1 MMLNSRAIASKLI
14 LVLLAGGTWWLAE
27 KLTPKDIFQH
37 NVGHDPVDYY
47 SKNIHR
53 TVLTA
58 EGLPKEDLFAPL
70 MTHYK
75 DDDRTEL
82 DKPVQTLYKEGGE
95 PWVIHSD
102 AGTLLSGGKAVL
114 LRGDVLITRKNE
126 KGEELRIMTS
136 NVKYIP
142 DQEYAETAE
151 HVLMLGPDDA
161 SSGTGAQV
169 YFEPFLVINL
179 LADVRRKHEIR

>member
-1 MMLNSRAIASKLI
+1 MALI
-14 LVLLAGGTWWLAE
+14 LLAGGTWWLAE
-27 KLTPKDIFQH
+27 TLAPKEVTEQK
-37 NVGHDPVDYY
+37 VEHDQIDYY

-53 TVLTA
+53 TVLTE
-58 EGLPKEDLFAPL
+58 EGIAKEMLFAPL

-75 DDDRTEL
+75 NDDRTEL
-82 DKPVQTLYKEGGE
+82 DKPTQTLYKKDGE

-102 AGTLLSGGKAVL
+102 WGTLTAGGKEVF

-126 KGEELRIMTS
+126 KGDELRIMTT

-142 DQEYAETAE
+142 EKEYAETDE

-169 YFEPFLVINL
+169 YFKPDLKINL
-179 LADVRRKHEIR
+179 LADVKRKHEIR